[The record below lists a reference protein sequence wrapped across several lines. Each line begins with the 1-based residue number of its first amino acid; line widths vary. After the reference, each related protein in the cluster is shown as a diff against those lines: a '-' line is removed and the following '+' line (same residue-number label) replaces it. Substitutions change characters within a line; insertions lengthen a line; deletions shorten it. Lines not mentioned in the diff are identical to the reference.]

1 MRHLARALGGA
12 ALIVAIAVLA
22 CVGAAGRSGVGVA
35 RAATSAVSSST
46 QGLDVLPF
54 PDTPD
59 AAPSTNIDF
68 PAVAPSQIAAVKVV
82 GSRSG
87 PHPGRLSAQPSGQ
100 GTAFSP
106 STPFSPGERVSVSAV
121 LRSGAAAA
129 ASGAPGSRR
138 LRFSF
143 SVARLGSDGK
153 TAPPLGTP
161 PDVITASKA
170 T

>member
-106 STPFSPGERVSVSAV
+106 SRPFSPGERVSVSAV

-143 SVARLGSDGK
+143 SVARPAGYGSSNAPAASADSLG
-153 TAPPLGTP
+153 
-161 PDVITASKA
+161 VASPR
-170 T
+170 